1 MPTLPQWHVRNLA
14 SRVLGL
20 CERRVSA
27 DWQAR
32 FGCRYRNGRYEVP
45 SCTRIR
51 DVLIRVEPDALDGA
65 LQGWNAQMA
74 VDDEGLAI
82 DGKTMRNAIDAEGH
96 QAHIL
101 GVVGHESKVCHT
113 QKKSPLCRSVGADL
127 PGAVLDLRL
136 AAPVA
141 SSDAELRIE
150 EATSSRFSISGVQVR
165 RKPGALSVSGDVS
178 RIIPHRGL
186 ISGEVE
192 VRVVGPD
199 GVVLAEDSTTP
210 MRRNRQA
217 RSAHFFVR
225 LPIDAPAGSTLQ
237 IVHRRG

>member
-1 MPTLPQWHVRNLA
+1 MRHHQTMRAKAAILA
-14 SRVLGL
+14 AVLAGML
-20 CERRVSA
+20 SL
-27 DWQAR
+27 
-32 FGCRYRNGRYEVP
+32 G
-45 SCTRIR
+45 
-51 DVLIRVEPDALDGA
+51 
-65 LQGWNAQMA
+65 
-74 VDDEGLAI
+74 GLAC
-82 DGKTMRNAIDAEGH
+82 A
-96 QAHIL
+96 
-101 GVVGHESKVCHT
+101 
-113 QKKSPLCRSVGADL
+113 
-127 PGAVLDLRL
+127 

-150 EATSSRFSISGVQVR
+150 EATSSRFAISGVQVR

-186 ISGEVE
+186 IYGEVE